1 MTPEQMELLANMI
14 AKKVIDSLSVR
25 FTDDPNFDVLQ
36 NEQYLDQ
43 SIDAFGN
50 SKLSEKDLLAS
61 QLAELSITAEKL
73 LKEEKYELLKELKEI
88 YDKIKTEYDK
98 L

>member
-61 QLAELSITAEKL
+61 QLTELSITGEKL

>member
-14 AKKVIDSLSVR
+14 AKKVIDSLNVR

>member
-61 QLAELSITAEKL
+61 QLAELSITGEKL

>member
-14 AKKVIDSLSVR
+14 AKKVIDSLNVR

-36 NEQYLDQ
+36 NEQFLDK
-43 SIDAFGN
+43 SMDAFGN
-50 SKLSEKDLLAS
+50 PKLSEKDLLAS
-61 QLAELSITAEKL
+61 QLTELSITGEKL

>member
-14 AKKVIDSLSVR
+14 AKKVIDSLSIR

-61 QLAELSITAEKL
+61 QLAELSITGEKL

>member
-14 AKKVIDSLSVR
+14 AKKVIDSLNVR

-61 QLAELSITAEKL
+61 QLAELSITGEKL